1 MANRKPNEEIW
12 PVVAGQV
19 TDQNADTNKKVTAD
33 TGATPATQAAEPK
46 SDQAPQDASQG
57 AQAASTATETP
68 NVSNSTI
75 QSEKEAQRSL
85 GAAKKTIDDASD
97 VKVLQGSVSDGN
109 VTGEVQARK
118 DEANAKGA
126 QADAHWDAET
136 FRNGDAY
143 KNMQTVG
150 ANDGSFTRE
159 DAVKFLKA
167 FDDVRAQRDLSP
179 KEMQA
184 YQYVVDFLEGK
195 FGNGTTQQSP
205 QEKQDVDTTA
215 AVEQKVE
222 PSVEPSVE
230 GTSKPTPTAQKQET
244 TTEKATEKETEKE
257 TTANVEPPKS
267 EDNGKPKE
275 SEEGKGRSVDTR
287 VVDAKGRTAE
297 QVIDEEGYERD
308 KNGNI
313 VRPKPVSFTPAD
325 NSTSQYDKD
334 LADLEREYAKKV
346 EEATRKKDEALQRIM
361 DDTSTIS
368 DKTDAIERMAA
379 ADEVIKRY
387 SSPGYAKRMHAT
399 KILAMLSDALSAIG
413 NVLTATHGGVAMKVD
428 SASEKVRKE
437 ESANEAALQKRI
449 DYWTKRMESARSSE
463 AKASNFLR
471 SRNMTSALEAYK
483 ASTMLAKDTFASGV
497 GALNNRYRRSGDA
510 LKAAKATVDAHN
522 KRAYDYDKQM
532 REQKFKHKEEVYK
545 QKQQNSRT
553 KQNNATK
560 KELQEMRNK
569 NKNKND
575 GFSLFS

>member
-19 TDQNADTNKKVTAD
+19 TDQNADTDKKVTAD
-33 TGATPATQAAEPK
+33 TGVTTATQAAEPK
-46 SDQAPQDASQG
+46 SDQAPQDAAQG
-57 AQAASTATETP
+57 AQAAATATETP
-68 NVSNSTI
+68 KVSDSTI
-75 QSEKEAQRSL
+75 KAENEAQRSL
-85 GAAKKTIDDASD
+85 GAAQKTIDDASD
-97 VKVLQGSVSDGN
+97 VKVLQGSVSEGN
-109 VTGEVQARK
+109 VTGEVQAMK
-118 DEANAKGA
+118 DEANAQGA
-126 QADAHWDAET
+126 HADAHWDAET
-136 FRNGDAY
+136 LRNGGAY
-143 KNMQTVG
+143 KNIQTVG
-150 ANDGSFTRE
+150 ANDRSFTRD

-167 FDDVRAQRDLSP
+167 FDDVRADRGLLPNQ
-179 KEMQA
+179 KQA
-184 YQYVVDFLEGK
+184 YQYIVDRLDGDL
-195 FGNGTTQQSP
+195 GNGTVQPSP
-205 QEKQDVDTTA
+205 QEKQDVDTA
-215 AVEQKVE
+215 AVEQKAE
-222 PSVEPSVE
+222 PSVEE
-230 GTSKPTPTAQKQET
+230 TSKPTPTAQPQET
-244 TTEKATEKETEKE
+244 ATETAAEKE
-257 TTANVEPPKS
+257 TTANVELPKS

-275 SEEGKGRSVDTR
+275 IEEGKGRSVGTA

-297 QVIDEEGYERD
+297 QVIEEEGYERD

-346 EEATRKKDEALQRIM
+346 DEATRKKDEALQRIM

-368 DKTDAIERMAA
+368 DKADAIERMAA

-437 ESANEAALQKRI
+437 DRANEAALQKRI

-471 SRNMTSALEAYK
+471 SRNMTSALDAYK
-483 ASTMLAKDTFASGV
+483 ASTRLAKDTFASGV

-532 REQKFKHKEEVYK
+532 REQKFRHNETVYK
-545 QKQQNSRT
+545 ENQKNRRT
-553 KQNNATK
+553 KKKNATK
-560 KELQEMRNK
+560 KKKVSNEK
-569 NKNKND
+569 KD
-575 GFSLFS
+575 GLGIF

>member
-19 TDQNADTNKKVTAD
+19 TDQNADTDKNVMAD
-33 TGATPATQAAEPK
+33 AGVTPATQAAEPK
-46 SDQAPQDASQG
+46 TDKAPQDASHG
-57 AQAASTATETP
+57 AQAAATATETP
-68 NVSNSTI
+68 KVSDSTI
-75 QSEKEAQRSL
+75 QAENEAQRSL
-85 GAAKKTIDDASD
+85 SAAKKTIDDASG
-97 VKVLQGSVSDGN
+97 VKVLQGSVSEGN
-109 VTGEVQARK
+109 LAGEVQARK
-118 DEANAKGA
+118 DEANANGA
-126 QADAHWDAET
+126 KADALWDEET
-136 FRNGDAY
+136 LRNGDAY
-143 KNMQTVG
+143 KKMQAVG
-150 ANDGSFTRE
+150 ANDRSFTSE
-159 DAVKFLKA
+159 DAVNFLKA
-167 FDDVRAQRDLSP
+167 LDDVRADRGLSL
-179 KEMQA
+179 KQKQA
-184 YQYVVDFLEGK
+184 YQYVVDYLDDN
-195 FGNGTTQQSP
+195 FGNGTTQPST
-205 QEKQDVDTTA
+205 QEEQDVETA

-222 PSVEPSVE
+222 PSVVE
-230 GTSKPTPTAQKQET
+230 TSKPTQTKQPQET
-244 TTEKATEKETEKE
+244 ETETK
-257 TTANVEPPKS
+257 TTANVELPKS
-267 EDNGKPKE
+267 DNNGKSKE
-275 SEEGKGRSVDTR
+275 SEDGKGRSVGTG

-297 QVIDEEGYERD
+297 QVIEEEGYERD

-437 ESANEAALQKRI
+437 DRANEAALQKRI

-483 ASTMLAKDTFASGV
+483 ASTRLAKDTFASGV

-522 KRAYDYDKQM
+522 KRAYDYEKQK
-532 REQKFKHKEEVYK
+532 REHDFKHEETVYK
-545 QKQQNSRT
+545 QKQQNKRNDN
-553 KQNNATK
+553 NNATK
-560 KELQEMRNK
+560 KELQEMREK
-569 NKNKND
+569 NKNE
-575 GFSLFS
+575 GFSIFR

>member
-1 MANRKPNEEIW
+1 MAKKKSNTEVE
-12 PVVAGQV
+12 PVVAWQL
-19 TDQNADTNKKVTAD
+19 TDQNADVGKTVTED
-33 TGATPATQAAEPK
+33 TGVTPAIQDAEPK
-46 SDQAPQDASQG
+46 SDQAPQDAAQG
-57 AQAASTATETP
+57 AQAAATATETP
-68 NVSNSTI
+68 KVSNSTI
-75 QSEKEAQRSL
+75 QAEKEAQRSL
-85 GAAKKTIDDASD
+85 GTAQKTIDDARD
-97 VKVLQGSVSDGN
+97 VKVLPDSVSEGN
-109 VTGEVQARK
+109 VDGEVQARK
-118 DEANAKGA
+118 DDANEKGA
-126 QADAHWDAET
+126 EADARLDAET
-136 FRNGDAY
+136 LRNGGAY

-150 ANDGSFTRE
+150 ANDGSFTRD

-167 FDDVRAQRDLSP
+167 FDDVRADRGLSL
-179 KEMQA
+179 KQKQA
-184 YQYVVDFLEGK
+184 YQYVVDYLDEN
-195 FGNGTTQQSP
+195 FGNENTQQSP
-205 QEKQDVDTTA
+205 QEKQDVDTA
-215 AVEQKVE
+215 AVEKKAE
-222 PSVEPSVE
+222 PSVVE
-230 GTSKPTPTAQKQET
+230 TSKPTTTAQPQET
-244 TTEKATEKETEKE
+244 ATETETEKE
-257 TTANVEPPKS
+257 TTSNVEPPKS
-267 EDNGKPKE
+267 EDNGKPKK
-275 SEEGKGRSVDTR
+275 SEDGKGSSVGTA

-346 EEATRKKDEALQRIM
+346 DEATRKKDEALQRIM

-368 DKTDAIERMAA
+368 DKADAIERMAA

-437 ESANEAALQKRI
+437 DRANEAALQKRI

-483 ASTMLAKDTFASGV
+483 ASTRLAKDTFASSV

-522 KRAYDYDKQM
+522 KRAYDYEKQK
-532 REQKFKHKEEVYK
+532 RDQKFRHEETVYK
-545 QKQQNSRT
+545 QKQQNIRNNN
-553 KQNNATK
+553 NNATK
-560 KELQEMRNK
+560 KELQEMREK
-569 NKNKND
+569 KKKESS
-575 GFSLFS
+575 SLFSW

>member
-1 MANRKPNEEIW
+1 MSNRRPNEEIE

-19 TDQNADTNKKVTAD
+19 GDQNADTDKKAMAD
-33 TGATPATQAAEPK
+33 AGVTPATQAAEPK
-46 SDQAPQDASQG
+46 ADQAPQGAAQG
-57 AQAASTATETP
+57 AQAAATATETP
-68 NVSNSTI
+68 KVSDSTI
-75 QSEKEAQRSL
+75 QAEKEAQMSL

-97 VKVLQGSVSDGN
+97 VKVLQGSVSEGN
-109 VTGEVQARK
+109 VDGEVQERK

-126 QADAHWDAET
+126 EADAHWDAET
-136 FRNGDAY
+136 MRNGGAY

-150 ANDGSFTRE
+150 ANDGSFTRD
-159 DAVKFLKA
+159 DAVQLVKA
-167 FDDVRAQRDLSP
+167 FDDVRDKRGLLPDQG
-179 KEMQA
+179 QA
-184 YQYVVDFLEGK
+184 YQYLLDYLDGK

-205 QEKQDVDTTA
+205 QEKQDVDTA
-215 AVEQKVE
+215 AVERKAE
-222 PSVEPSVE
+222 PSVEE
-230 GTSKPTPTAQKQET
+230 TGKQKPTAQPQET
-244 TTEKATEKETEKE
+244 ETETE
-257 TTANVEPPKS
+257 ATANVEWPKA
-267 EDNGKPKE
+267 EENGKPKE
-275 SEEGKGRSVDTR
+275 SEEGKGRSVGTA

-297 QVIDEEGYERD
+297 QVIEEEGYERD
-308 KNGNI
+308 KKGNI

-334 LADLEREYAKKV
+334 LADLEMEYAKKV
-346 EEATRKKDEALQRIM
+346 DEATRKKDEALQRIM

-368 DKTDAIERMAA
+368 DKADAIERMAA

-437 ESANEAALQKRI
+437 DRANEAALQKRI
-449 DYWTKRMESARSSE
+449 DYWTKRMESARSSD

-483 ASTMLAKDTFASGV
+483 ASTRLAKDTFASGV

-522 KRAYDYDKQM
+522 KRAYDYEKQK
-532 REQKFKHKEEVYK
+532 REQKFRHNETVYRE
-545 QKQQNSRT
+545 KQQNSRT
-553 KQNNATK
+553 NKNNATK
-560 KELQEMRNK
+560 IKLKKMGNEK
-569 NKNKND
+569 KD
-575 GFSLFS
+575 GFSLFSK

>member
-1 MANRKPNEEIW
+1 MANRRPNEEIW

-19 TDQNADTNKKVTAD
+19 GDQNVDVNKKAMAD
-33 TGATPATQAAEPK
+33 AGATPATQAAEPK
-46 SDQAPQDASQG
+46 SDQAPQDAAQG
-57 AQAASTATETP
+57 AQAAATATETP
-68 NVSNSTI
+68 KVSDSTI
-75 QSEKEAQRSL
+75 QAEKEAQRSL
-85 GAAKKTIDDASD
+85 GAAEKTIDDASD
-97 VKVLQGSVSDGN
+97 VKVLQGSVSEGN
-109 VTGEVQARK
+109 VAGEVQERK
-118 DEANAKGA
+118 DEANAKGE

-136 FRNGDAY
+136 LRNGDAY

-150 ANDGSFTRE
+150 ANDGSFTRD
-159 DAVKFLKA
+159 DAVQLVKA
-167 FDDVRAQRDLSP
+167 FDDVRSKRVLSTDQG
-179 KEMQA
+179 QA
-184 YQYVVDFLEGK
+184 YQYLLDYLDGK

-205 QEKQDVDTTA
+205 QEKQDVDTA
-215 AVEQKVE
+215 AVERKAE
-222 PSVEPSVE
+222 PSVEE
-230 GTSKPTPTAQKQET
+230 TGKPKPTAQPQET
-244 TTEKATEKETEKE
+244 ATETEA
-257 TTANVEPPKS
+257 TANVVRPKA

-275 SEEGKGRSVDTR
+275 SEEGKGRSAGTA

-297 QVIDEEGYERD
+297 QVIEEEGYERD

-346 EEATRKKDEALQRIM
+346 DEATRKKDEALQRIM

-368 DKTDAIERMAA
+368 DKADAIERMAA

-437 ESANEAALQKRI
+437 DRANEAALQKRI
-449 DYWTKRMESARSSE
+449 DYWTKRMESARSSD

-483 ASTMLAKDTFASGV
+483 ASTRLAKDTFASGV

-522 KRAYDYDKQM
+522 KRAYDYEKQK
-532 REQKFKHKEEVYK
+532 REQKFRHEETVYRE
-545 QKQQNSRT
+545 KQQNRRNDN
-553 KQNNATK
+553 NNATK
-560 KELQEMRNK
+560 KELKKMGNNK
-569 NKNKND
+569 E
-575 GFSLFS
+575 GVFSLFSK

>member
-1 MANRKPNEEIW
+1 MSNRRPNEEIW

-19 TDQNADTNKKVTAD
+19 GGQNVDVNKKVTAD
-33 TGATPATQAAEPK
+33 AGVTPATQAAETK
-46 SDQAPQDASQG
+46 ADQAPQDAAQG
-57 AQAASTATETP
+57 AQEAATATETP
-68 NVSNSTI
+68 KVSDSTI
-75 QSEKEAQRSL
+75 QAEKEAQRSL

-97 VKVLQGSVSDGN
+97 VKVLQGSVSEGN
-109 VTGEVQARK
+109 LAGEVQERK
-118 DEANAKGA
+118 DEANTKGA
-126 QADAHWDAET
+126 DADAHWDAET
-136 FRNGDAY
+136 MRNGGAY

-159 DAVKFLKA
+159 DAVQFLKEL
-167 FDDVRAQRDLSP
+167 DDVRVQRDLSP
-179 KEMQA
+179 NQRQA
-184 YQYVVDFLEGK
+184 YQYILDFLDGK
-195 FGNGTTQQSP
+195 FVNGTTRPSP
-205 QEKQDVDTTA
+205 QEKKDVDTTA
-215 AVEQKVE
+215 VERKAE
-222 PSVEPSVE
+222 PSVGET
-230 GTSKPTPTAQKQET
+230 GKPTKTAQPQET
-244 TTEKATEKETEKE
+244 ETETE
-257 TTANVEPPKS
+257 ATANVVRPKA

-275 SEEGKGRSVDTR
+275 SEEGKGRSVGTA

-297 QVIDEEGYERD
+297 QVIEEEGYERD

-346 EEATRKKDEALQRIM
+346 DEATRKKDEALQRIM

-368 DKTDAIERMAA
+368 DKADAIERMAA

-437 ESANEAALQKRI
+437 DRANEAALQKRI
-449 DYWTKRMESARSSE
+449 DYWTKRMESARSSD

-471 SRNMTSALEAYK
+471 SRNMTSVLEAYK
-483 ASTMLAKDTFASGV
+483 ASTRLAKDTFASGV

-522 KRAYDYDKQM
+522 KRAYDYEKQK
-532 REQKFKHKEEVYK
+532 REQKFRHEETVYK
-545 QKQQNSRT
+545 EKQQNRRNDN
-553 KQNNATK
+553 NNATK
-560 KELQEMRNK
+560 KELKKMGNNK
-569 NKNKND
+569 EG
-575 GFSLFS
+575 GFSLFSK

>member
-1 MANRKPNEEIW
+1 MSNRRPNEEIE

-19 TDQNADTNKKVTAD
+19 GDQNVDVNKKVTAD
-33 TGATPATQAAEPK
+33 AGATPATQEAEPK
-46 SDQAPQDASQG
+46 SDQSPQYASHG
-57 AQAASTATETP
+57 AQAAATATETP
-68 NVSNSTI
+68 KVSDSTI
-75 QSEKEAQRSL
+75 QAEKEAQRSL

-97 VKVLQGSVSDGN
+97 VKVLQGSVSEGN
-109 VTGEVQARK
+109 VAGEVQERK

-126 QADAHWDAET
+126 DADAHWDAET
-136 FRNGDAY
+136 LRNGDAY

-150 ANDGSFTRE
+150 ANDGSFTRD
-159 DAVKFLKA
+159 DAVQFLKEL
-167 FDDVRAQRDLSP
+167 DDVRVQRDLSP
-179 KEMQA
+179 KQRQA
-184 YQYVVDFLEGK
+184 YQYNLDFLDGK
-195 FGNGTTQQSP
+195 FGNGTTRPSP
-205 QEKQDVDTTA
+205 QEKKDVETA
-215 AVEQKVE
+215 AVERKAE
-222 PSVEPSVE
+222 PSVEE
-230 GTSKPTPTAQKQET
+230 TGKPNPTAQPQET
-244 TTEKATEKETEKE
+244 ATETEA
-257 TTANVEPPKS
+257 TANVERPKA
-267 EDNGKPKE
+267 EENGKPKE
-275 SEEGKGRSVDTR
+275 IEEGKGRSVGTA

-297 QVIDEEGYERD
+297 QVIEEEGYERD

-334 LADLEREYAKKV
+334 LADLEREYTKKV
-346 EEATRKKDEALQRIM
+346 DEATRKKDEALQMIM

-437 ESANEAALQKRI
+437 DRANEAALQKRI
-449 DYWTKRMESARSSE
+449 DYWTKRMESARSSD

-483 ASTMLAKDTFASGV
+483 ASTRLAKDTFASGV

-522 KRAYDYDKQM
+522 KRAYDYEKQK
-532 REQKFKHKEEVYK
+532 REQKFRHEETVYRE
-545 QKQQNSRT
+545 KQQNRRNDN
-553 KQNNATK
+553 NNATK
-560 KELQEMRNK
+560 KELKKMGNNK
-569 NKNKND
+569 EG
-575 GFSLFS
+575 GFSLFSK

>member
-1 MANRKPNEEIW
+1 MANRKPKEEIW

-19 TDQNADTNKKVTAD
+19 TDQNADTDKKVTAD
-33 TGATPATQAAEPK
+33 AGVTPATQTAETK
-46 SDQAPQDASQG
+46 SDQAPQDTAQG
-57 AQAASTATETP
+57 AQAAATATETP
-68 NVSNSTI
+68 KASDSTI
-75 QSEKEAQRSL
+75 QAEKEAQRSL
-85 GAAKKTIDDASD
+85 GEAKKTIDDASE
-97 VKVLQGSVSDGN
+97 VKVLPGSVSDVN
-109 VTGEVQARK
+109 VDGEVQARK
-118 DEANAKGA
+118 DEANANGA
-126 QADAHWDAET
+126 EADARWDAET
-136 FRNGDAY
+136 LRNGDAY

-150 ANDGSFTRE
+150 ASDGSFTMD
-159 DAVKFLKA
+159 DAVKFLNA
-167 FDDVRAQRDLSP
+167 FDSVRADRGLLPNQR
-179 KEMQA
+179 QA
-184 YQYVVDFLEGK
+184 YQYVVDFMDGK
-195 FGNGTTQQSP
+195 FGNGTTQTSP
-205 QEKQDVDTTA
+205 QEKQDVDNA
-215 AVEQKVE
+215 SVEQKVE
-222 PSVEPSVE
+222 PSVAETV
-230 GTSKPTPTAQKQET
+230 KPKPTAQPQET
-244 TTEKATEKETEKE
+244 ETEKSAE
-257 TTANVEPPKS
+257 KSTTANVEPPKAK
-267 EDNGKPKE
+267 DKVKPKE

-325 NSTSQYDKD
+325 NSTSQYDSD

-368 DKTDAIERMAA
+368 DKADAIERMAA

-437 ESANEAALQKRI
+437 DRANEAALQKRI
-449 DYWTKRMESARSSE
+449 DYWTKRMESARSSD

-483 ASTMLAKDTFASGV
+483 ASTRLAKDTFASGV

-522 KRAYDYDKQM
+522 KRAYDYEKRKQ
-532 REQKFKHKEEVYK
+532 EQKFRHKENVYN
-545 QKQQNSRT
+545 QEQQNKRT
-553 KQNNATK
+553 EKNNATK
-560 KELQEMRNK
+560 ITLKKMGNK
-569 NKNKND
+569 NKKKD
-575 GFSLFS
+575 LSSLF

>member
-1 MANRKPNEEIW
+1 MANRRPNEEIW

-19 TDQNADTNKKVTAD
+19 GDQNVDVNKKVTAD
-33 TGATPATQAAEPK
+33 SGTTPATQASETK
-46 SDQAPQDASQG
+46 SDQAPQDAAQG
-57 AQAASTATETP
+57 AQAAATATETP
-68 NVSNSTI
+68 KVSDSTI
-75 QSEKEAQRSL
+75 QAEKEAQRSL
-85 GAAKKTIDDASD
+85 GAAKKTIGDASD
-97 VKVLQGSVSDGN
+97 VKVLQGSVSEGN
-109 VTGEVQARK
+109 VAGEVQERK
-118 DEANAKGA
+118 DDANAKGEE
-126 QADAHWDAET
+126 ADAHWDAET
-136 FRNGDAY
+136 MRNGGAY

-159 DAVKFLKA
+159 DAVQFLKEL
-167 FDDVRAQRDLSP
+167 DDVRVQRDLSP
-179 KEMQA
+179 NQRQA
-184 YQYVVDFLEGK
+184 YQYLLDYLGGK
-195 FGNGTTQQSP
+195 FGNGTTRPSP
-205 QEKQDVDTTA
+205 QEKKDVETA
-215 AVEQKVE
+215 AVEQKAE
-222 PSVEPSVE
+222 PSVVE
-230 GTSKPTPTAQKQET
+230 TGKPKPTAQPQET
-244 TTEKATEKETEKE
+244 QTETE
-257 TTANVEPPKS
+257 TTANVVRPKA

-275 SEEGKGRSVDTR
+275 SEEGKGRSASTA

-297 QVIDEEGYERD
+297 QVIEEEGYERD

-346 EEATRKKDEALQRIM
+346 DEATRKKDEALQRIM

-368 DKTDAIERMAA
+368 DKADAIERMAA

-437 ESANEAALQKRI
+437 DRANEAALQKRI
-449 DYWTKRMESARSSE
+449 DYWTKRMDSARSSD

-483 ASTMLAKDTFASGV
+483 ASTRLAKDTFASGV

-522 KRAYDYDKQM
+522 KRAYDYEKQK
-532 REQKFKHKEEVYK
+532 REQKFRHNETVYRE
-545 QKQQNSRT
+545 KQQNSRT
-553 KQNNATK
+553 NKNNATK
-560 KELQEMRNK
+560 IKLKKMGNEK
-569 NKNKND
+569 KD

>member
-1 MANRKPNEEIW
+1 MSNRRPNEEIW

-19 TDQNADTNKKVTAD
+19 GDQNVDVNKKVTAD
-33 TGATPATQAAEPK
+33 AGATPATQAAEPK
-46 SDQAPQDASQG
+46 SDQAPQDAAQG
-57 AQAASTATETP
+57 AQAAATATETQK
-68 NVSNSTI
+68 VSDSTI
-75 QSEKEAQRSL
+75 QAEKEAQRSL
-85 GAAKKTIDDASD
+85 GAAEKTIDDASD
-97 VKVLQGSVSDGN
+97 VKVLQGSVSEGN
-109 VTGEVQARK
+109 VDGEVQERK
-118 DEANAKGA
+118 DEANAKGEE
-126 QADAHWDAET
+126 ADAHWDAET
-136 FRNGDAY
+136 LRNGDAY

-150 ANDGSFTRE
+150 ANDGSFTRD
-159 DAVKFLKA
+159 DAVQFVKA
-167 FDDVRAQRDLSP
+167 FDDVRTKRDLSTDQG
-179 KEMQA
+179 QA
-184 YQYVVDFLEGK
+184 YQYLLDYLGGK
-195 FGNGTTQQSP
+195 FGNGTTRPSP
-205 QEKQDVDTTA
+205 QEKKDVDTA
-215 AVEQKVE
+215 AVDRKAE
-222 PSVEPSVE
+222 PSVEETGKP
-230 GTSKPTPTAQKQET
+230 KPTAKPQET
-244 TTEKATEKETEKE
+244 ETETE
-257 TTANVEPPKS
+257 ATANVERPKA

-275 SEEGKGRSVDTR
+275 SEEGKGRSAGTA

-297 QVIDEEGYERD
+297 QVIEEDGYERD

-368 DKTDAIERMAA
+368 DKADAIERMAA

-413 NVLTATHGGVAMKVD
+413 NVLTAAHGGVAMKVD
-428 SASEKVRKE
+428 SASEKVLKE
-437 ESANEAALQKRI
+437 DRANEAALQKRI
-449 DYWTKRMESARSSE
+449 DYWTKRMESARSSD

-483 ASTMLAKDTFASGV
+483 ASTRLAKDTFASGV

-522 KRAYDYDKQM
+522 KRAYDYEKQK
-532 REQKFKHKEEVYK
+532 REQKFRHNETVYRE
-545 QKQQNSRT
+545 KQQNSRT
-553 KQNNATK
+553 NKNNATK
-560 KELQEMRNK
+560 IKLKKMGNEK
-569 NKNKND
+569 KD

>member
-1 MANRKPNEEIW
+1 MASRKPKEEIW

-19 TDQNADTNKKVTAD
+19 TDQNVDVNKMVTAD
-33 TGATPATQAAEPK
+33 AGVTPAAQEAEPK
-46 SDQAPQDASQG
+46 ADQEQQDASQG
-57 AQAASTATETP
+57 AQTAATATETP
-68 NVSNSTI
+68 KVSDSTM
-75 QSEKEAQRSL
+75 QAEKEAQRSL
-85 GAAKKTIDDASD
+85 SDAEKTIDDARD
-97 VKVLQGSVSDGN
+97 VKVLQGSVSDAN

-118 DEANAKGA
+118 DEANADGA
-126 QADAHWDAET
+126 EADARWDAET
-136 FRNGDAY
+136 LRNGEAY

-150 ANDGSFTRE
+150 ANDRSFTRD
-159 DAVKFLKA
+159 DAAQFVKA
-167 FDDVRAQRDLSP
+167 FESVRAQRELSP

-184 YQYVVDFLEGK
+184 YQYVLDYLGGK
-195 FGNGTTQQSP
+195 FGNDTTHQSP
-205 QEKQDVDTTA
+205 QEKQDVDTDS
-215 AVEQKVE
+215 VEQKSE
-222 PSVEPSVE
+222 PSVEE
-230 GTSKPTPTAQKQET
+230 TSKPNPTAKPQDTE
-244 TTEKATEKETEKE
+244 TEKATEKE
-257 TTANVEPPKS
+257 TTANVEQPKA
-267 EDNGKPKE
+267 EENGKPKE

-287 VVDAKGRTAE
+287 VVDAKGRTVE

-368 DKTDAIERMAA
+368 DKADAIERMAA

-387 SSPGYAKRMHAT
+387 SSPGYAKRMNAT

-428 SASEKVRKE
+428 SASDKVRKE
-437 ESANEAALQKRI
+437 DRANEAALQRRI
-449 DYWTKRMESARSSE
+449 DYWTKRMESARSSD

-483 ASTMLAKDTFASGV
+483 ASTRLAKDTFASGV

-522 KRAYDYDKQM
+522 KRAYDYEKRKQ
-532 REQKFKHKEEVYK
+532 EQKFRHKENVYN
-545 QKQQNSRT
+545 QTQQNKRT
-553 KQNNATK
+553 KENNATK
-560 KELQEMRNK
+560 IKTQKMRNE
-569 NKNKND
+569 NKKDFN
-575 GFSLFS
+575 LFS

>member
-1 MANRKPNEEIW
+1 MSNRRPNEEIW

-19 TDQNADTNKKVTAD
+19 GDQNADTDKKVTAD
-33 TGATPATQAAEPK
+33 AGATPATQAAEPK
-46 SDQAPQDASQG
+46 SDQAPQYASQV
-57 AQAASTATETP
+57 AQAAATATETP
-68 NVSNSTI
+68 KVSDSTI
-75 QSEKEAQRSL
+75 QAEKEAQRSL
-85 GAAKKTIDDASD
+85 GAAKNTIDDASD

-109 VTGEVQARK
+109 VAGEVQERK

-126 QADAHWDAET
+126 DADAHWDAET
-136 FRNGDAY
+136 MRNGDAY

-150 ANDGSFTRE
+150 ANDGSFTRD
-159 DAVKFLKA
+159 DAVQLVKA
-167 FDDVRAQRDLSP
+167 FDDVRSKRVLSTDQG
-179 KEMQA
+179 QA
-184 YQYVVDFLEGK
+184 YQYLLDYLDGK
-195 FGNGTTQQSP
+195 FGNGTTRPSP
-205 QEKQDVDTTA
+205 QEKKDVETA
-215 AVEQKVE
+215 AVERKAE
-222 PSVEPSVE
+222 PSVGETGKP
-230 GTSKPTPTAQKQET
+230 KPTAHPQET
-244 TTEKATEKETEKE
+244 ATETEA
-257 TTANVEPPKS
+257 TANVVRPKAD
-267 EDNGKPKE
+267 DNGKPKE
-275 SEEGKGRSVDTR
+275 SEEGKGRSVGTA

-297 QVIDEEGYERD
+297 QVIEEEGYERD

-346 EEATRKKDEALQRIM
+346 DEATRKKDEALQRIM

-368 DKTDAIERMAA
+368 DKADAIERMAA

-413 NVLTATHGGVAMKVD
+413 NVLTATHGGVAMKAD

-437 ESANEAALQKRI
+437 DRANEAALQKRI
-449 DYWTKRMESARSSE
+449 DYWTKRMESARSSD

-483 ASTMLAKDTFASGV
+483 ASTRLAKDTFASGV

-522 KRAYDYDKQM
+522 KRAYDYEKQK
-532 REQKFKHKEEVYK
+532 REQKFRHNETVYRE
-545 QKQQNSRT
+545 KQQNSRT
-553 KQNNATK
+553 NKNNATK
-560 KELQEMRNK
+560 IKLKKMGNEK
-569 NKNKND
+569 KD
-575 GFSLFS
+575 GFSLFSK

>member
-1 MANRKPNEEIW
+1 MSNRRPNEEIW

-19 TDQNADTNKKVTAD
+19 TDQNADVNKKVTAD
-33 TGATPATQAAEPK
+33 AGVTPATQAAEPK
-46 SDQAPQDASQG
+46 SDQAPQDAAQG
-57 AQAASTATETP
+57 AQAAATATETP
-68 NVSNSTI
+68 KVSDSTI
-75 QSEKEAQRSL
+75 QAEKEAQRSL

-97 VKVLQGSVSDGN
+97 VKVLQGSVSEGN
-109 VTGEVQARK
+109 VAGEVQERK

-126 QADAHWDAET
+126 DADAHWDAET
-136 FRNGDAY
+136 LRNGDAY
-143 KNMQTVG
+143 KNMRTVG
-150 ANDGSFTRE
+150 ANDGSFTRD
-159 DAVKFLKA
+159 DAVQLVKA
-167 FDDVRAQRDLSP
+167 FDDVRSKRVLSTDQG
-179 KEMQA
+179 QA
-184 YQYVVDFLEGK
+184 YQYLLDYLDGK
-195 FGNGTTQQSP
+195 FGNGTTRPSP
-205 QEKQDVDTTA
+205 QEKKDVDTA
-215 AVEQKVE
+215 AVERKAE
-222 PSVEPSVE
+222 PSVGETGKP
-230 GTSKPTPTAQKQET
+230 KPTAKPQET
-244 TTEKATEKETEKE
+244 ETETE
-257 TTANVEPPKS
+257 ATANVVRPKA

-275 SEEGKGRSVDTR
+275 SEEGKGRSVGTA

-297 QVIDEEGYERD
+297 QVIEEEGYERD

-346 EEATRKKDEALQRIM
+346 DEATRKKDEALQRIM

-368 DKTDAIERMAA
+368 DKADAIERMAA

-437 ESANEAALQKRI
+437 DRANEAALQKRI
-449 DYWTKRMESARSSE
+449 DYWTKRMESARSSD

-483 ASTMLAKDTFASGV
+483 ASTRLAKDAFASGV

-522 KRAYDYDKQM
+522 KRAYDYEKQK
-532 REQKFKHKEEVYK
+532 REHDFKHRETVYRE
-545 QKQQNSRT
+545 KQQNRRNDN
-553 KQNNATK
+553 NNATK
-560 KELQEMRNK
+560 KELKKMGK
-569 NKNKND
+569 NKEG
-575 GFSLFS
+575 GFSLFSK

>member
-1 MANRKPNEEIW
+1 MANRRPNEEIW

-19 TDQNADTNKKVTAD
+19 GDQNVDVNKKVTAD
-33 TGATPATQAAEPK
+33 AGATPATQEAEPK
-46 SDQAPQDASQG
+46 SDQSPQYASQG
-57 AQAASTATETP
+57 AQAAATATETP
-68 NVSNSTI
+68 KVRDSTI
-75 QSEKEAQRSL
+75 QAEKEAQRSL

-97 VKVLQGSVSDGN
+97 VKVLQGSVSEGN
-109 VTGEVQARK
+109 VAGEVQERK
-118 DEANAKGA
+118 DEANAKGE

-136 FRNGDAY
+136 LRNGDAY

-150 ANDGSFTRE
+150 ANDGSFTRD
-159 DAVKFLKA
+159 DAVQLVKA
-167 FDDVRAQRDLSP
+167 FDDVREKRDLSP
-179 KEMQA
+179 DQGQA
-184 YQYVVDFLEGK
+184 YQYLLDYLGGK
-195 FGNGTTQQSP
+195 FGNDTTRPSP
-205 QEKQDVDTTA
+205 QEKKDVDTA
-215 AVEQKVE
+215 AVEQKAD
-222 PSVEPSVE
+222 PSVVE
-230 GTSKPTPTAQKQET
+230 TGKPKPTAQPQET
-244 TTEKATEKETEKE
+244 ETETE
-257 TTANVEPPKS
+257 TTANVVRPKAD
-267 EDNGKPKE
+267 DNGKPKE
-275 SEEGKGRSVDTR
+275 SEESKGRSAGTA

-325 NSTSQYDKD
+325 NSTSQYDKGLD
-334 LADLEREYAKKV
+334 DLEREYAKKV

-368 DKTDAIERMAA
+368 DRADAIERMAA

-437 ESANEAALQKRI
+437 DRANEAALQKRI
-449 DYWTKRMESARSSE
+449 DYWTKRMESARSSD

-483 ASTMLAKDTFASGV
+483 ASTRLAKDTFASGV
-497 GALNNRYRRSGDA
+497 GALNSRYRRSGDA

-522 KRAYDYDKQM
+522 KRAYDYEKQK
-532 REQKFKHKEEVYK
+532 REQKFRHEETVYRE
-545 QKQQNSRT
+545 KQQNRRNDN
-553 KQNNATK
+553 NNATK
-560 KELQEMRNK
+560 KELKKMGNNK
-569 NKNKND
+569 EG
-575 GFSLFS
+575 GFSLFSK

>member
-1 MANRKPNEEIW
+1 MSNRRPNEEIE

-19 TDQNADTNKKVTAD
+19 GDQNVDVNKKVTAD
-33 TGATPATQAAEPK
+33 AGATPATQEAEPK
-46 SDQAPQDASQG
+46 SDQSPQYASHG
-57 AQAASTATETP
+57 AQAAATATETP
-68 NVSNSTI
+68 KVSDSTI
-75 QSEKEAQRSL
+75 QAEKEAQRSL

-97 VKVLQGSVSDGN
+97 VKVLQGSVSEGN
-109 VTGEVQARK
+109 VAGEVQERK
-118 DEANAKGA
+118 DDANANGA
-126 QADAHWDAET
+126 DADAHWDAET
-136 FRNGDAY
+136 LRNGDAY

-150 ANDGSFTRE
+150 ANDGSFTRD
-159 DAVKFLKA
+159 DAVQFLKEL
-167 FDDVRAQRDLSP
+167 DDVRVQRDLSP
-179 KEMQA
+179 NHRQA
-184 YQYVVDFLEGK
+184 YQYLLDFLDGK
-195 FGNGTTQQSP
+195 FGNDTTQQSP
-205 QEKQDVDTTA
+205 QEKKDVETA
-215 AVEQKVE
+215 AVERKAE
-222 PSVEPSVE
+222 PSVEE
-230 GTSKPTPTAQKQET
+230 TGKPKPTAQPQET
-244 TTEKATEKETEKE
+244 ATETEA
-257 TTANVEPPKS
+257 TANVVRPKA

-275 SEEGKGRSVDTR
+275 SEEGKGRSVGTA

-297 QVIDEEGYERD
+297 QVIEEEGYERD

-346 EEATRKKDEALQRIM
+346 DEATRKKDEALQRIM

-368 DKTDAIERMAA
+368 DKADAIERMAA

-437 ESANEAALQKRI
+437 DRANEAALQKRI
-449 DYWTKRMESARSSE
+449 DYWTKRMESARSSD

-483 ASTMLAKDTFASGV
+483 ASTRLAKDTFASGV

-522 KRAYDYDKQM
+522 KRAYDYEKQK
-532 REQKFKHKEEVYK
+532 REQKFRHEETVYRE
-545 QKQQNSRT
+545 KQQNRRNDN
-553 KQNNATK
+553 NNATK
-560 KELQEMRNK
+560 KELKKMGNNK
-569 NKNKND
+569 EG
-575 GFSLFS
+575 GFSLFSK